1 MTRANIKITMTT
13 FTRLDLRRSY
23 NIDVMK
29 LIVKSS
35 ESCKWNPYEK
45 YTIVMLSSCN
55 ENFINVIE
63 LYFYL
68 NAIYRFR
75 GGSSRGGP
83 SRGGFDRGGRGTGG
97 GRGGPT
103 KRGGGPPSSS
113 GPSKRP
119 RFDQPSSQPSNGYAT
134 QPPR

>member
-1 MTRANIKITMTT
+1 
-13 FTRLDLRRSY
+13 
-23 NIDVMK
+23 
-29 LIVKSS
+29 
-35 ESCKWNPYEK
+35 
-45 YTIVMLSSCN
+45 
-55 ENFINVIE
+55 VIE
-63 LYFYL
+63 LYFYS

>member
-1 MTRANIKITMTT
+1 MIT
-13 FTRLDLRRSY
+13 FTQFDLHLSY

-29 LIVKSS
+29 LVKSS
-35 ESCKWNPYEK
+35 CVNEIHMKN
-45 YTIVMLSSCN
+45 IVILSSCN
-55 ENFINVIE
+55 ENFVNVIE
-63 LYFYL
+63 LYFYS

-83 SRGGFDRGGRGTGG
+83 SRGGFDRGRGTGG